1 MGLVEFARRQ
11 GGPVK
16 RTIRGSS
23 ESCVWQAARVAGLV
37 LCIAVAAAG
46 CGPSGPVLSADPT
59 GTSLF
64 EEGKLALDEED
75 WGGAAKAL
83 DTLLKNY
90 PASPYLAEARLGL
103 GLAYYEQARADTL
116 VLGIDAFQG
125 FLTYHPTHPRADY
138 AQYMV
143 GMSYMRQ
150 MRSADRD
157 QIETRN
163 ALRAFDRFIEM
174 FPDSSLMPE
183 ALRQRQVA
191 MDRLVDSE
199 LRVARWQ
206 LDARGMWEAAVSRA
220 EEILE
225 EYPGTGFRCDL
236 LFLLAESNKEGQNV
250 ADAVEYY
257 EEVVDNHPDCQYAQL
272 ARERLTEVG
281 STGPG
286 TQGVERDS

>member
-1 MGLVEFARRQ
+1 MTVEDSRRSQ
-11 GGPVK
+11 LW
-16 RTIRGSS
+16 R
-23 ESCVWQAARVAGLV
+23 AACAVGIV
-37 LCIAVAAAG
+37 ISIAVVG

-59 GTSLF
+59 GTTLF
-64 EEGKLALDEED
+64 EEGKLALDQEN
-75 WGGAAKAL
+75 WNGAAKAL

-116 VLGIDAFQG
+116 ILGIDAFQG

-157 QIETRN
+157 QLETRN
-163 ALRAFDRFIEM
+163 ALGAFDRFVEM

-183 ALRQRQVA
+183 ALKQRQVA
-191 MDRLVDSE
+191 LDRLADSE

-206 LDARGMWEAAVSRA
+206 LDARGLWEAAASRA

-225 EYPGTGFRCDL
+225 IYPDSSYQCDL
-236 LFLLAESNKEGQNV
+236 LFLLGESYKQGQKLGE
-250 ADAVEYY
+250 AVEYY
-257 EEVVDNHPDCQYAQL
+257 EEVVNNYPDCEFAQL
-272 ARERLTEVG
+272 AGERLTEIG

-286 TQGVERDS
+286 AQGVGRDS

>member
-1 MGLVEFARRQ
+1 MNVWFRQQRLWCAGCAVWILV
-11 GGPVK
+11 
-16 RTIRGSS
+16 
-23 ESCVWQAARVAGLV
+23 
-37 LCIAVAAAG
+37 AVIAAG

-75 WGGAAKAL
+75 WRGAANAF

-103 GLAYYEQARADTL
+103 GLAYYEQARSDTL
-116 VLGIDAFQG
+116 ILGIDAFQG

-150 MRSADRD
+150 MRSPDRD
-157 QIETRN
+157 QNETRN

-183 ALRQRQVA
+183 AIKQRQVA
-191 MDRLVDSE
+191 EDRLADAE

-206 LDARGMWEAAVSRA
+206 LEARGLWEAAADRA
-220 EEILE
+220 DEILE
-225 EYPGTGFRCDL
+225 LYPDSSYRCQVLYL
-236 LFLLAESNKEGQNV
+236 LGDSYKEGQKW
-250 ADAVEYY
+250 DQAVEYY
-257 EEVVDNHPDCQYAQL
+257 EEVVDNHPDCEYAQQ
-272 ARERLTEVG
+272 ARERLTEIG

-286 TQGVERDS
+286 ARGVGRDS

>member
-1 MGLVEFARRQ
+1 VGLF
-11 GGPVK
+11 
-16 RTIRGSS
+16 
-23 ESCVWQAARVAGLV
+23 VAV
-37 LCIAVAAAG
+37 SVVG

-75 WGGAAKAL
+75 WSKAGKAL

-103 GLAYYEQARADTL
+103 GLAYYEQARPDTL
-116 VLGIDAFQG
+116 ILGIDAFQG

-157 QIETRN
+157 QLETRN
-163 ALRAFDRFIEM
+163 ALRAFDRFTEM

-183 ALRQRQVA
+183 VLKQRQVA
-191 MDRLVDSE
+191 LDRLVDSE

-206 LDARGMWEAAVSRA
+206 LDARGLWKAAASRA

-225 EYPGTGFRCDL
+225 NYPNSSFQCDL
-236 LFLLAESNKEGQNV
+236 LFLLGESYKEGQNSV
-250 ADAVEYY
+250 EAVEYY
-257 EEVVDNHPDCQYAQL
+257 EEVVSNHPDCEFAQL
-272 ARERLTEVG
+272 AGERLTEIG

-286 TQGVERDS
+286 AQGVGRDS

>member
-1 MGLVEFARRQ
+1 MGLVEFARRR
-11 GGPVK
+11 GEPVTK
-16 RTIRGSS
+16 TTEDPWRPTMG
-23 ESCVWQAARVAGLV
+23 RVASAVCFV
-37 LCIAVAAAG
+37 LALAAVG

-59 GTSLF
+59 GSSLF

-75 WGGAAKAL
+75 WRRAGNAF

-90 PASPYLAEARLGL
+90 PASPYLSEGRLGL

-116 VLGIDAFQG
+116 ILGIDAFQG

-157 QIETRN
+157 QLETRN
-163 ALRAFDRFIEM
+163 ALNAFNRFIEM

-183 ALRQRQVA
+183 ALKQRQVA
-191 MDRLVDSE
+191 LDRLVDSE

-206 LDARGMWEAAVSRA
+206 LDARNLWEAAASRA

-225 EYPGTGFRCDL
+225 NYPDTSFQCDL
-236 LFLLAESNKEGQNV
+236 LYLLAESYKEGQKLGE
-250 ADAVEYY
+250 AVEYY
-257 EEVVDNHPDCQYAQL
+257 QQVVNSYPECEFAQL
-272 ARERLTEVG
+272 AAERLTEIS

-286 TQGVERDS
+286 AQGVGREF

>member
-1 MGLVEFARRQ
+1 MR
-11 GGPVK
+11 K
-16 RTIRGSS
+16 SS
-23 ESCVWQAARVAGLV
+23 ENLHRSHLWRAACTSGIVVAIV
-37 LCIAVAAAG
+37 VFAVG

-59 GTSLF
+59 GTTLW

-75 WGGAAKAL
+75 WSGASKSL

-90 PASPYLAEARLGL
+90 PASPYLADARLGL

-157 QIETRN
+157 QLETRD
-163 ALRAFDRFIEM
+163 ALGAFDRFVEM
-174 FPDSSLMPE
+174 FPDSSLVPE
-183 ALRQRQVA
+183 AEKQRQVA
-191 MDRLVDSE
+191 LDRLADSE

-206 LDARGMWEAAVSRA
+206 LEARGLWEAAASRA

-225 EYPGTGFRCDL
+225 TYPESSFKCDL
-236 LFLLAESNKEGQNV
+236 LFLFLA
-250 ADAVEYY
+250 
-257 EEVVDNHPDCQYAQL
+257 
-272 ARERLTEVG
+272 
-281 STGPG
+281 
-286 TQGVERDS
+286 

>member
-16 RTIRGSS
+16 RTTENLRRSHL
-23 ESCVWQAARVAGLV
+23 WQAACAVGLV
-37 LCIAVAAAG
+37 VAVSVMG

-75 WGGAAKAL
+75 WSKAGKAL

-103 GLAYYEQARADTL
+103 GLAYYEQARPDTL
-116 VLGIDAFQG
+116 ILGIDAFQG

-157 QIETRN
+157 QLETRN
-163 ALRAFDRFIEM
+163 ALRAFDRFTEM
-174 FPDSSLMPE
+174 FPDSSLVPE
-183 ALRQRQVA
+183 VLKQRQVA
-191 MDRLVDSE
+191 LDRLVDSE

-206 LDARGMWEAAVSRA
+206 LDARGLWKAAASRA

-225 EYPGTGFRCDL
+225 NYPNSSFQCDL
-236 LFLLAESNKEGQNV
+236 LFLLGESYKEGQKSV
-250 ADAVEYY
+250 EAVEYY
-257 EEVVDNHPDCQYAQL
+257 EEVVSNHPDCEFAQL
-272 ARERLTEVG
+272 AGERLTEIG

-286 TQGVERDS
+286 AQGVGRDS

>member
-1 MGLVEFARRQ
+1 VGLVEFAHRQ
-11 GGPVK
+11 GGPVRK
-16 RTIRGSS
+16 TAEDFRRSH
-23 ESCVWQAARVAGLV
+23 WWRAACAVVLVVSVAV
-37 LCIAVAAAG
+37 IG

-59 GTSLF
+59 GTTLF
-64 EEGKLALDEED
+64 EEGKLALDEEN
-75 WGGAAKAL
+75 WNGAAKAL

-90 PASPYLAEARLGL
+90 PASPYLAESRLGL
-103 GLAYYEQARADTL
+103 GLAYYEQGRADTL
-116 VLGIDAFQG
+116 ILGIDAFQG

-157 QIETRN
+157 QLETRN
-163 ALRAFDRFIEM
+163 ALGAFDRFVEM

-183 ALRQRQVA
+183 ALKQRQVA
-191 MDRLVDSE
+191 LDRLADSE

-206 LDARGMWEAAVSRA
+206 LDARGLWEAAASRA

-225 EYPGTGFRCDL
+225 IYPDSSYRCDL
-236 LFLLAESNKEGQNV
+236 LFLLGESYKQGQKLGE
-250 ADAVEYY
+250 AVEYY
-257 EEVVDNHPDCQYAQL
+257 EEVVNDHPDCEFAQL
-272 ARERLTEVG
+272 AGERLTEIG

-286 TQGVERDS
+286 AQGVGRDS

>member
-1 MGLVEFARRQ
+1 MTVEDSRRSQ
-11 GGPVK
+11 LW
-16 RTIRGSS
+16 R
-23 ESCVWQAARVAGLV
+23 AACAVGIV
-37 LCIAVAAAG
+37 ISIAVVG

-59 GTSLF
+59 GTTLF
-64 EEGKLALDEED
+64 EEGKLALDQEN
-75 WGGAAKAL
+75 WNGAAKAL

-116 VLGIDAFQG
+116 ILGIDAFQG

-157 QIETRN
+157 QLETRN
-163 ALRAFDRFIEM
+163 ALGAFDRFVEM

-183 ALRQRQVA
+183 ALKQRQVA
-191 MDRLVDSE
+191 LDRLADSE

-206 LDARGMWEAAVSRA
+206 LDARGLWEAAASRA

-225 EYPGTGFRCDL
+225 IYPDSSYQCDL
-236 LFLLAESNKEGQNV
+236 LFLLGESYKQGQNLGE
-250 ADAVEYY
+250 AVEYY
-257 EEVVDNHPDCQYAQL
+257 EEVVNNYPDCEFAQL
-272 ARERLTEVG
+272 AGERLTEIG

-286 TQGVERDS
+286 AQGVGRDS

>member
-1 MGLVEFARRQ
+1 
-11 GGPVK
+11 
-16 RTIRGSS
+16 
-23 ESCVWQAARVAGLV
+23 
-37 LCIAVAAAG
+37 
-46 CGPSGPVLSADPT
+46 VLSADPT

-150 MRSADRD
+150 MRSPDRD
-157 QIETRN
+157 QLETRN
-163 ALRAFDRFIEM
+163 ALAAFDRFVEM

-183 ALRQRQVA
+183 ATRQRQVA
-191 MDRLVDSE
+191 MDRLVDAE

-206 LDARGMWEAAVSRA
+206 LDARGLWEASASRA

-225 EYPGTGFRCDL
+225 SYPESSFRCDL
-236 LFLLAESNKEGQNV
+236 LYLLGESYKQGEQLGE
-250 ADAVEYY
+250 AVEYY
-257 EEVVDNHPDCQYAQL
+257 AEVVNDHPDCEFAQL
-272 ARERLTEVG
+272 AGERLTEIG

-286 TQGVERDS
+286 AEGVGRDS

>member
-1 MGLVEFARRQ
+1 MRMTVELLPQ
-11 GGPVK
+11 
-16 RTIRGSS
+16 SS
-23 ESCVWQAARVAGLV
+23 FLRAGCAAGL
-37 LCIAVAAAG
+37 LVAILGAG

-59 GTSLF
+59 GTTLF

-75 WGGAAKAL
+75 WGSASKAL

-103 GLAYYEQARADTL
+103 GLAYYEQARPDTL
-116 VLGIDAFQG
+116 ILGIDAFQG
-125 FLTYHPTHPRADY
+125 FLTYHPTHPRADF

-157 QIETRN
+157 QIETEN
-163 ALRAFDRFIEM
+163 ALRAFDRFLEM

-183 ALRQRQVA
+183 AVKQRQVA
-191 MDRLVDSE
+191 EDRVTDAQ

-206 LDARGMWEAAVSRA
+206 LDARGLWEAAVSRA

-225 EYPGTGFRCDL
+225 NYPGTSYRCDL
-236 LFLLAESNKEGQNV
+236 LFLLGESYKEGQKWG
-250 ADAVEYY
+250 DAVEYY
-257 EEVVDNHPDCQYAQL
+257 EEVVDDHPDCQYAQL
-272 ARERLTEVG
+272 ARERLTEIG
-281 STGPG
+281 STDPVAR
-286 TQGVERDS
+286 GVGRDS

>member
-1 MGLVEFARRQ
+1 MADRRSHLWRAVCAVGLV
-11 GGPVK
+11 
-16 RTIRGSS
+16 IS
-23 ESCVWQAARVAGLV
+23 VAV
-37 LCIAVAAAG
+37 VG

-64 EEGKLALDEED
+64 EEGKLALDEEN
-75 WGGAAKAL
+75 WNGAAKAL

-116 VLGIDAFQG
+116 ILGIDAFQG

-157 QIETRN
+157 QLETRN
-163 ALRAFDRFIEM
+163 ALGAFDRFVEM

-183 ALRQRQVA
+183 ALKQRQVA
-191 MDRLVDSE
+191 LDRLADSE

-206 LDARGMWEAAVSRA
+206 LDARGLWEAAASRA
-220 EEILE
+220 EEILAT
-225 EYPGTGFRCDL
+225 YPDSSFRCDL
-236 LFLLAESNKEGQNV
+236 LFLLGESYKEGQQLGE
-250 ADAVEYY
+250 AVEYY
-257 EEVVDNHPDCQYAQL
+257 EEVVDDYPDCEFAQL
-272 ARERLTEVG
+272 AGERLTEIS

-286 TQGVERDS
+286 AQGLGRDS

>member
-11 GGPVK
+11 GEPVRK
-16 RTIRGSS
+16 TIEDLRRSP
-23 ESCVWQAARVAGLV
+23 VWLATCAVGVV
-37 LCIAVAAAG
+37 LAVSAVG

-75 WGGAAKAL
+75 WRKAGNAL

-103 GLAYYEQARADTL
+103 GLAYYEQARPDTL
-116 VLGIDAFQG
+116 ILGIDAFQG

-157 QIETRN
+157 QLETRN
-163 ALRAFDRFIEM
+163 ALRAFDRFNEM
-174 FPDSSLMPE
+174 FPDSSLRPE
-183 ALRQRQVA
+183 ALKQRQVA
-191 MDRLVDSE
+191 LDRLADSE

-206 LDARGMWEAAVSRA
+206 LDARGLWQAAASRA
-220 EEILE
+220 DEILE
-225 EYPGTGFRCDL
+225 TYPGSSFKCDL
-236 LFLLAESNKEGQNV
+236 LFLLAESYKEGQKWGE
-250 ADAVEYY
+250 AVEYY
-257 EEVVDNHPDCQYAQL
+257 EDVVSNHPDCEYAQL
-272 ARERLTEVG
+272 AAERLTEIS

-286 TQGVERDS
+286 AQGVGRDS

>member
-11 GGPVK
+11 GGPVRK
-16 RTIRGSS
+16 TIEDLRRSS
-23 ESCVWQAARVAGLV
+23 VWRAAFALGFV
-37 LCIAVAAAG
+37 LAVAVVG

-59 GTSLF
+59 GSSLF
-64 EEGKLALDEED
+64 EEGKQALDLED
-75 WGGAAKAL
+75 WRRAGNAL

-116 VLGIDAFQG
+116 ILGIDAFQG

-157 QIETRN
+157 QAETRN
-163 ALRAFDRFIEM
+163 ALSAFDRFMEM
-174 FPDSSLMPE
+174 FPDSSLLPE
-183 ALRQRQVA
+183 ALKQRQVA
-191 MDRLVDSE
+191 LDRLVDSE

-206 LDARGMWEAAVSRA
+206 LDARGLWEAAANRA
-220 EEILE
+220 EEVLE
-225 EYPGTGFRCDL
+225 IYPGSSFQCDL
-236 LFLLAESNKEGQNV
+236 LFLLGESYKEGQKLS
-250 ADAVEYY
+250 DAVEYY
-257 EEVVDNHPDCQYAQL
+257 EDVASNHPDCEYAQR
-272 ARERLTEVG
+272 AAERLTEIS

-286 TQGVERDS
+286 AQGVGRDS